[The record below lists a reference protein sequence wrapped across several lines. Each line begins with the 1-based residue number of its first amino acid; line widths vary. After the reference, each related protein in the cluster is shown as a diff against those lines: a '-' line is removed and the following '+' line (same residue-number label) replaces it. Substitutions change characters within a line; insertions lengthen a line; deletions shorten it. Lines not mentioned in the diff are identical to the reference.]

1 VNTEED
7 QAVELLVEVLGAVI
21 MNDPLSASPPSS
33 NHGNDAES
41 KEDDGGERQQAG
53 APPLGVG
60 NPSGHQHGEEHPDD
74 QVAQPRRLSHSV
86 SMRGVQHRTRTAT
99 RGRPPNQPAPPIEAH
114 TALVARAGRPDYDR
128 WLSGARS
135 AGGCVRPV
143 RLRPSILRA
152 DPSTGELTP
161 AGDGSTEAPDGVL
174 YKACGDRRASVCPPC
189 AETYRQDTWQLIAAG
204 LRGGKGVPTEVAGHP
219 AVFLTLTAPSFG
231 LVHTRRTA
239 STGRVLPCRPRR
251 KPAPCPH
258 GIDLR
263 CGRHHDRDES
273 VLGLPL
279 CLDCY
284 DHAGQVVWNAHVG
297 ELWRRA
303 VIGLRRELARAA
315 RSRGTTVRLS
325 YAKVAEFQ
333 RRGVVHL
340 HALLRL
346 DGIDPADRERIAP
359 PAGVVLGDLVDAVQH
374 AAKATAFVTEGH
386 DERPAGWPIDWGEQL
401 DIRPLRLRGNGD
413 VTDSAVVAYLV
424 KYATKS
430 TESTGHVSK
439 RLTASTVDYYADPDT
454 HAGRLVDA
462 CWTLGGVEGWDGL
475 RRWAH
480 MLGFGGHFGT
490 RSRRYSTT
498 LRALRA
504 ARRVWRRRELV
515 ETREHAEETTL
526 VVGSWSYAGV
536 GWRSTADALL
546 ATSAA
551 ARARERR
558 RTARDEL
565 SNR

>member
-1 VNTEED
+1 MGTST
-7 QAVELLVEVLGAVI
+7 
-21 MNDPLSASPPSS
+21 PLSLV
-33 NHGNDAES
+33 N
-41 KEDDGGERQQAG
+41 R
-53 APPLGVG
+53 
-60 NPSGHQHGEEHPDD
+60 
-74 QVAQPRRLSHSV
+74 VA
-86 SMRGVQHRTRTAT
+86 
-99 RGRPPNQPAPPIEAH
+99 
-114 TALVARAGRPDYDR
+114 RPDYQR
-128 WLSGARS
+128 WVAGALS
-135 AGGCVRPV
+135 AGGCVWPV
-143 RLRPSILRA
+143 RLRPTMFQA
-152 DPSTGELTP
+152 DPATGELLP
-161 AGDGSTEAPDGVL
+161 AAGELPDAPDGVI
-174 YKACGDRRASVCPPC
+174 YESCGDRRASVCPPC
-189 AETYRQDTWQLIAAG
+189 AERYRQDTWQLIAAG

-251 KPAPCPH
+251 KPALCPH
-258 GIDLR
+258 GTDLR
-263 CGRHHDRDES
+263 CARHHDQDEAA
-273 VLGLPL
+273 LGLPL

-284 DHAGQVVWNAHVG
+284 DHDGQVVWNAHVG
-297 ELWRRA
+297 ELWRRT
-303 VIGLRRELARAA
+303 VIGVCRELARAA
-315 RSRGTTVRLS
+315 RALGTSVRLS

-346 DGIDPADRERIAP
+346 DGLDQADRDRIIP
-359 PAGVVLGDLVDAVQH
+359 SAGVVLGDLVNAVRH
-374 AAKATAFVTEGH
+374 AAGATTFVTDEH
-386 DERPAGWPIDWGEQL
+386 DLEPAGWRIGWGEQL
-401 DIRPLRLRGNGD
+401 DVRPLRLRGDGD
-413 VTDSAVVAYLV
+413 VTDRAVVAYLA

-439 RLTASTVDYYADPDT
+439 RLTASTVDYYADPQT

-462 CWTLGGVEGWDGL
+462 CWTLGGAEGWDGL

-504 ARRVWRRRELV
+504 ARRTWRRHELV
-515 ETREHAEETTL
+515 ETREHPEETTL
-526 VVGSWSYAGV
+526 VVGSWTYAGS
-536 GWRSTADALL
+536 GWRNTADALL

-565 SNR
+565 SVLDERRAWDG

>member
-1 VNTEED
+1 
-7 QAVELLVEVLGAVI
+7 
-21 MNDPLSASPPSS
+21 M
-33 NHGNDAES
+33 
-41 KEDDGGERQQAG
+41 
-53 APPLGVG
+53 
-60 NPSGHQHGEEHPDD
+60 
-74 QVAQPRRLSHSV
+74 
-86 SMRGVQHRTRTAT
+86 
-99 RGRPPNQPAPPIEAH
+99 
-114 TALVARAGRPDYDR
+114 
-128 WLSGARS
+128 
-135 AGGCVRPV
+135 
-143 RLRPSILRA
+143 LRA
-152 DPSTGELTP
+152 DIGTGELVP
-161 AGDGSTEAPDGVL
+161 VAGELPGAPDGVV

-189 AETYRQDTWQLIAAG
+189 AERYRQDTWQLIAAG
-204 LRGGKGVPTEVAGHP
+204 LRGGKGVPVEVAGHP

-231 LVHTRRTA
+231 LVHSRRTA

-258 GIDLR
+258 GTDLR
-263 CGRHHDRDES
+263 CTRHHDQDEAA
-273 VLGLPL
+273 LGLPL

-297 ELWRRA
+297 ELWRRT
-303 VIGLRRELARAA
+303 VIGVRRELACIARA
-315 RSRGTTVRLS
+315 RGTTVRLS

-346 DGIDPADRERIAP
+346 DGLDPADRDRIVP
-359 PAGVVLGDLVDAVQH
+359 PTGVVLGDLLDAVRH
-374 AAKATAFVTEGH
+374 VTASTTFTT
-386 DERPAGWPIDWGEQL
+386 DEHKVRPAGWAIGWGEQF
-401 DIRPLRLRGNGD
+401 DIRPLRLRGDGD
-413 VTDSAVVAYLV
+413 VTDRAVVAYLA

-439 RLTASTVDYYADPDT
+439 RLTASTVDYYADPHT

-462 CWTLGGVEGWDGL
+462 CWTLGGADGWDGL

-504 ARRVWRRRELV
+504 ARRTWRRRELV
-515 ETREHAEETTL
+515 ETREHSEETTL
-526 VVGSWSYAGV
+526 VVGSWTYAGS
-536 GWRSTADALL
+536 GWRTSADALL

-558 RTARDEL
+558 RTAREETTTTRGGN
-565 SNR
+565 S

>member
-1 VNTEED
+1 MPLGRPH
-7 QAVELLVEVLGAVI
+7 QHRLSIAVPESSWDDTGHLVE
-21 MNDPLSASPPSS
+21 
-33 NHGNDAES
+33 
-41 KEDDGGERQQAG
+41 
-53 APPLGVG
+53 
-60 NPSGHQHGEEHPDD
+60 
-74 QVAQPRRLSHSV
+74 
-86 SMRGVQHRTRTAT
+86 
-99 RGRPPNQPAPPIEAH
+99 
-114 TALVARAGRPDYDR
+114 RAGGPDFGR
-128 WLSGARS
+128 WLSVAAS

-143 RLRPSILRA
+143 RLRPSTFRA
-152 DPSTGELTP
+152 DPATGELLP
-161 AGDGSTEAPDGVL
+161 AAGVVPDAPDGVI
-174 YKACGDRRASVCPPC
+174 YKSCGDRRASVCPPC
-189 AETYRQDTWQLIAAG
+189 AERYRQDTWQLIAAG
-204 LRGGKGVPTEVAGHP
+204 LRGGKGVPAEVAGHP

-258 GIDLR
+258 GFDLR
-263 CGRHHDRDES
+263 CSRHHDQDEG

-284 DHAGQVVWNAHVG
+284 DHDGQVVWNAHVG
-297 ELWRRA
+297 ELWRRT
-303 VIGLRRELARAA
+303 VIGIRRELARVA
-315 RSRGTTVRLS
+315 RARGTAVRLS

-340 HALLRL
+340 HVLLRL
-346 DGIDPADRERIAP
+346 DGVDQADKDRIIP
-359 PAGVVLGDLVDAVQH
+359 PVGVVLGDLVDAVRH
-374 AAKATAFVTEGH
+374 AAAATAFVTESH
-386 DERPAGWPIDWGEQL
+386 PAGGWRIAWGEQL
-401 DIRPLRLRGNGD
+401 DVRPLRIRGDGD
-413 VTDSAVVAYLV
+413 VTDRAVVAYLA

-439 RLTASTVDYYADPDT
+439 RLTASTVDYYADPHT

-462 CWTLGGVEGWDGL
+462 CWTLGGEAGWEGL

-504 ARRVWRRRELV
+504 ARRTWRRRELV
-515 ETREHAEETTL
+515 ETREHVEETTL
-526 VVGSWSYAGV
+526 VVGSWSYAGS
-536 GWRSTADALL
+536 GWRTTADALL

-558 RTARDEL
+558 RTARDET
-565 SNR
+565 SSPQ